1 MIHFWVILIL
11 KDKVDSSQTP
21 THYFTTLAALDPTCA
36 HAWFGTNASDG
47 NLVLTQITGLRSVVI
62 GGHTRSNA
70 TYSVTQSGK
79 ALGINEA
86 NITFTFGSDCH
97 EYVTIASNSS

>member
-1 MIHFWVILIL
+1 M
-11 KDKVDSSQTP
+11 DSSQTP
-21 THYFTTLAALDPTCA
+21 THYFTTYPTCTQA
-36 HAWFGTNASDG
+36 RFEMNASDG

-62 GGHTRSNA
+62 GGHTRSDA
-70 TYSVTQSGK
+70 TYSATRSER

-86 NITFTFGSDCH
+86 SNITFTFGSDCH